1 MFETNFGKMVCVVD
15 PALGL
20 KFLKEIHNHYDSKGE
35 EKAKMS
41 LEKLQLL
48 VTACVDA
55 SQKATWFR

>member
-1 MFETNFGKMVCVVD
+1 VD